1 MIPVYRLDDSIEYVT
16 DETKTSRS
24 RHAESLR
31 GAIADALNEKQTERD
46 LFCSALGC
54 TVETAFEDM
63 CSVKRMWH
71 KEDGVQGYHLVQ
83 SFAAGEVTP
92 ELAHQVGLELAE
104 KVLGGRFQVIV
115 STHLN
120 TGHIHNHL
128 LWNSVSVEDGAKYHS
143 NRKTY
148 LRQIRTFSDELCRKY
163 GLSVIETELSERSS
177 LPYVQW
183 LAEKNG
189 KPTWKTPYQ
198 QDIAEAVAASLT
210 WRQFLAAMERR
221 GYTFRFD
228 RKYPTLLPPGR
239 EHPIRFRTLGRNCT
253 PEAIQRR
260 ILYPCRW
267 KPAGRNASPPLR
279 FFHRSRFDPWKG
291 RVSGLRALYFSY
303 LYKMGVLRRKP
314 GYPGAAVRE
323 ELRLLDRRIE
333 QAEFVFRNH
342 IADRGQLDALCQASE
357 EQISALLAE
366 RRRLSRN
373 APGSP
378 RLSELTVQ
386 LRQLRRTVRLC
397 RNIARDSAEMERR
410 LQADRR
416 TRQQE
421 EEQNRRQQNKN
432 RLPRERQ
439 DGINKG
445 DA

>member
-1 MIPVYRLDDSIEYVT
+1 MLQF
-16 DETKTSRS
+16 
-24 RHAESLR
+24 
-31 GAIADALNEKQTERD
+31 GNG
-46 LFCSALGC
+46 SAFFRVPG
-54 TVETAFEDM
+54 T
-63 CSVKRMWH
+63 W
-71 KEDGVQGYHLVQ
+71 GYHLVQ

-342 IADRGQLDALCQASE
+342 IADRGQLNALRQASE
-357 EQISALLAE
+357 EQIAALLAE

-397 RNIARDSAEMERR
+397 RNIARDSEEMERR

-421 EEQNRRQQNKN
+421 EQSKLQQNNN

>member
-1 MIPVYRLDDSIEYVT
+1 M
-16 DETKTSRS
+16 
-24 RHAESLR
+24 SLPC
-31 GAIADALNEKQTERD
+31 
-46 LFCSALGC
+46 CSWI
-54 TVETAFEDM
+54 
-63 CSVKRMWH
+63 S
-71 KEDGVQGYHLVQ
+71 EDGQWILCG
-83 SFAAGEVTP
+83 STKVTP

-239 EHPIRFRTLGRNCT
+239 EHSIRFRTLGRNCT

-342 IADRGQLDALCQASE
+342 IADRGQLNALRQASE

-397 RNIARDSAEMERR
+397 RNIARDSEEMERR

-421 EEQNRRQQNKN
+421 EQSKLQQNNN